1 MSKYRQAG
9 VQPPARCNG
18 APSLP
23 LLPPSPSPSP
33 SPSPGP
39 SHLALVLRV
48 LALIWRT
55 RLPYTRCRPDR
66 AHTLRARFAHAP
78 HTRCTRAALTRWLAA
93 CAPPGA
99 ASRATHATHA
109 RPRGHQP
116 ATDQMYTRHCASAS
130 STAALS
136 LSRNPTFAL
145 YAPSGDARRAGFCC
159 RAPSAP
165 PRGQGC
171 FQLRG
176 KRQPSRASARLPLSF
191 GVTASRVQW
200 PAVSGAKVASPPSG
214 IGSPGGS
221 LEPPAPGEVP
231 AYSQEAEDD
240 RRERGS
246 VSRAVSRMS

>member
-66 AHTLRARFAHAP
+66 AHTLRARSAHAP
-78 HTRCTRAALTRWLAA
+78 HTRCTRVALTRWLAA

-116 ATDQMYTRHCASAS
+116 ATNQMYTRHCASAS

-136 LSRNPTFAL
+136 LSRSLRLHCTRAAVWRREAGWLLLSSAERAAARPRLLSAARQTPTLPRERPVAAL
-145 YAPSGDARRAGFCC
+145 LRRHGEPCSVAGGQRRQGRVPSVRHRQPRRVVGASGARRGACVQ
-159 RAPSAP
+159 S
-165 PRGQGC
+165 RG
-171 FQLRG
+171 RG
-176 KRQPSRASARLPLSF
+176 
-191 GVTASRVQW
+191 
-200 PAVSGAKVASPPSG
+200 
-214 IGSPGGS
+214 
-221 LEPPAPGEVP
+221 
-231 AYSQEAEDD
+231 
-240 RRERGS
+240 
-246 VSRAVSRMS
+246 